1 MNVKLKRLIPTTSIA
16 LSPQFQS
23 TDLISSNPGLG
34 SVWRALQ
41 MVATTDTLV
50 LIQGETGTGKELV
63 ARAIHDESRRKL
75 GQYVKVNCA
84 AIPGGL
90 LENELFGHERGAF
103 TGAVSRTD
111 GRFQQAHGGTLF
123 LDEIGE
129 LPLEL
134 QAKLLRILQDR
145 EYERL
150 GSGRSVRVDV
160 RVIAAT
166 NADLQQMVLNHRF
179 RADLFYRLNVF
190 PIAIPPLRDRRDDL
204 PLLVGQFIR
213 TLAPRMNKEVCEITE
228 EALEHLKQHTWPGN
242 VRELQ
247 NFVERALILSSGR
260 RLEIPIEEL
269 RTSASPAMTQPFA
282 EERNH
287 IPGVLHQ
294 TKMRQTLAEA
304 ERNHILGVLHQTNGV
319 ISGRNGAALRLGLP
333 RTTLMY
339 RMQKLGIVQR
349 KTIVAHCETVQPE
362 TRSAEPGNCDA
373 GTTRAAP
380 VGAGQSSL
388 QGVFP

>member
-1 MNVKLKRLIPTTSIA
+1 MMSVKGVEKKWFAFTNSSKVRSGSMNVELKDVIPTSSNA
-16 LSPQFQS
+16 LSAQFQS
-23 TDLISSNPGLG
+23 SDLIRSNPGLG
-34 SVWRALQ
+34 PVRRALQ
-41 MVATTDTLV
+41 MVAPTNTAV

-63 ARAIHDESRRKL
+63 ARAIHDESRRK

-84 AIPGGL
+84 AMPAGL

-134 QAKLLRILQDR
+134 QPKLLRTLQEH

-150 GSGRSVRVDV
+150 GSGRTVRVDV

-166 NADLQQMVLNHRF
+166 NADLQQMVLKHRF

-190 PIAIPPLRDRRDDL
+190 AIAIPPLRDRRDDIPVL
-204 PLLVGQFIR
+204 IGHFIR
-213 TLAPRMNKEVCEITE
+213 TLAPRMNKEVCEIPE
-228 EALEHLKQHTWPGN
+228 EALEYFKHHTWPGN

-247 NFVERALILSSGR
+247 NFVERALVLSSGR
-260 RLEIPIEEL
+260 RLEIPTGEF
-269 RTSASPAMTQPFA
+269 RKGASFAMP
-282 EERNH
+282 
-287 IPGVLHQ
+287 
-294 TKMRQTLAEA
+294 QTLAEA
-304 ERNHILGVLHQTNGV
+304 ERSHILGVLQQTNGV

-333 RTTLMY
+333 RTTLMS
-339 RMQKLGIVQR
+339 RMRKLGIVQR
-349 KTIVAHCETVQPE
+349 RTVVCDWQTLQPE
-362 TRSAEPGNCDA
+362 TQSVEPGDCDDRTA
-373 GTTRAAP
+373 RAAP
-380 VGAGQSSL
+380 R
-388 QGVFP
+388 

>member
-1 MNVKLKRLIPTTSIA
+1 MNAELKDDIPTSSIA
-16 LSPQFQS
+16 PSPRIQS
-23 TDLISSNPGLG
+23 SDLVKSNPGLG

-41 MVATTDTLV
+41 MVAPTNTAV
-50 LIQGETGTGKELV
+50 LIQGETGTGKELI
-63 ARAIHDESRRKL
+63 ARAVHDESRRKL

-84 AIPGGL
+84 AMPAGL

-134 QAKLLRILQDR
+134 QPKLLRTLQEH

-150 GSGRSVRVDV
+150 GSGRTVRVDV

-166 NADLQQMVLNHRF
+166 NADLQQMVLKHRF

-190 PIAIPPLRDRRDDL
+190 AIAIPPLRDRRDDIPVL
-204 PLLVGQFIR
+204 IGHFIR
-213 TLAPRMNKEVCEITE
+213 TLAPRMNKEVCEIAV
-228 EALEHLKQHTWPGN
+228 EALEFFQNHTWPGN

-247 NFVERALILSSGR
+247 NFIERALVLSSGG
-260 RLEIPIEEL
+260 RLEFPIEEF
-269 RTSASPAMTQPFA
+269 RKNAPFA
-282 EERNH
+282 V
-287 IPGVLHQ
+287 P
-294 TKMRQTLAEA
+294 QTLAEA
-304 ERNHILGVLHQTNGV
+304 ERSHILDVLKQTNGV